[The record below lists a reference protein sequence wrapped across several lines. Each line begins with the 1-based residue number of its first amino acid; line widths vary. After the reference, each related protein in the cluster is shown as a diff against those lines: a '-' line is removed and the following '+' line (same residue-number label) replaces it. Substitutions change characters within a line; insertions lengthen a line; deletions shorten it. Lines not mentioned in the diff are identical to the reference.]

1 MRVTSAPTRLPM
13 KALLHFCNEQSDVV
27 MRQIFLDTETT
38 GLYHAQGHRI
48 IEIAAVEMINRRP
61 TNNHFHVYLNPQ
73 REIDPA
79 AQEVHGISLEFLQDK
94 PLFKTVAQDMIAFI
108 SGAELIIHNAPF
120 DLGFLNSELGHIGL
134 QPIET
139 FCDKITDTLRMAKDS
154 RPGQRNNLDAL
165 CRHFGIDNARRVLH
179 GALLDAELLAEVY
192 MAMTRGQDSL
202 MMDLGQ
208 SQPLMQVQTVQ
219 GVKTIVSV
227 LKADESELTAHQE
240 YLKSLAK
247 SGAKQW

>member
-1 MRVTSAPTRLPM
+1 
-13 KALLHFCNEQSDVV
+13 

-38 GLYHAQGHRI
+38 GLYPAHGHRI
-48 IEIAAVEMINRRP
+48 IEIAAIEMINRRP
-61 TNNHFHVYLNPQ
+61 TNNHFHFYLNPQ

-79 AQEVHGISLEFLQDK
+79 AQEVHGITLEFLQDK
-94 PLFKTVAQDMIAFI
+94 PLFAAIVQDMMNFI
-108 SGAELIIHNAPF
+108 SDAELIIHNAPF
-120 DLGFLNSELGHIGL
+120 DVGFLNSELSRMGL

-139 FCDKITDTLRMAKDS
+139 MCGKITDTLKIAKDS

-165 CRHFGIDNARRVLH
+165 CRHFGINNAKRTLH

-208 SQPLMQVQTVQ
+208 SSQVAATQFVVNSEQ
-219 GVKTIVSV
+219 VLKV
-227 LKADESELTAHQE
+227 LKANDEELAAHVE
-240 YLKSLAK
+240 YVKNLAK
-247 SGAKQW
+247 TGVKPW